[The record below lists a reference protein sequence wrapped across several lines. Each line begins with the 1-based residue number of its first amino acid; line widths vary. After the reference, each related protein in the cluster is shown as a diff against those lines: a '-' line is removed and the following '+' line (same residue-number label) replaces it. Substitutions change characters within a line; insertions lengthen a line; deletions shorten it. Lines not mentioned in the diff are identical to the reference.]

1 MAALAGMLAAWRR
14 LEQVFDRAFGSRANP
29 LRQLGTLACLA
40 LWLLVVSG
48 VWLYVVFDTSAAGAH
63 ASIEALSRHP
73 WSPGGL
79 VRSLHRYAADAFVV
93 FTALHVL
100 SEIVHGRWRHVR
112 RFAWWTGTVLLP
124 MLAVSAVGGFWLNW
138 DRLGQFSAV
147 ATAEWLDALPLLAS
161 PLARNFI
168 GAGAVGDR
176 LFSLFVFV
184 HLGVPLLLVFGL
196 WFHLQRLTRAAVFPP
211 RALALGTT
219 GTLLAL
225 AVVAPVSGQGPA
237 DLAQVTPVL
246 ALDWFILFMHPLAYA
261 SSASLA
267 WTLLLGSWLA
277 LLALPLLPARVP
289 RAPVAVVEPAQ
300 CNGCRRCFADCP
312 FAAITM
318 APHPNGRAGR
328 QVARVDADLCAGCG
342 ICAGACPSST
352 PFRSMREL
360 VSGIDMPQL
369 PIGALR
375 DRLSAELARLSG
387 AARVI
392 VFGCDHGADVRGL
405 QAADT
410 AAISLL
416 CAGQLPPAFV
426 EYALRRGADAVL
438 VVACPED
445 GCAFR
450 HGGRWT
456 EERLLG
462 QREPYLR
469 ERIPAQSWRLIKAGH
484 SDAGRLQGELVKM
497 RSGLRDA
504 ARDGGA
510 VHA

>member
-1 MAALAGMLAAWRR
+1 
-14 LEQVFDRAFGSRANP
+14 
-29 LRQLGTLACLA
+29 
-40 LWLLVVSG
+40 
-48 VWLYVVFDTSAAGAH
+48 
-63 ASIEALSRHP
+63 
-73 WSPGGL
+73 
-79 VRSLHRYAADAFVV
+79 
-93 FTALHVL
+93 
-100 SEIVHGRWRHVR
+100 
-112 RFAWWTGTVLLP
+112 
-124 MLAVSAVGGFWLNW
+124 
-138 DRLGQFSAV
+138 
-147 ATAEWLDALPLLAS
+147 
-161 PLARNFI
+161 
-168 GAGAVGDR
+168 
-176 LFSLFVFV
+176 V

-352 PFRSMREL
+352 PLRSLAEL
-360 VSGIDMPQL
+360 RTGIDMPQQ

-375 DRLSAELARLSG
+375 EQLHRRLGTAQ
-387 AARVI
+387 AARTIV
-392 VFGCDHGADVRGL
+392 VFGCAQGADSAR
-405 QAADT
+405 AAGPDVL
-410 AAISLL
+410 ALPLL
-416 CAGQLPPAFV
+416 CTGQLPPSFV
-426 EYALRRGADAVL
+426 EYALRDGAAGV
-438 VVACPED
+438 VVASCRD
-445 GCAFR
+445 GGCAFR
-450 HGGRWT
+450 LGARWT
-456 EERLLG
+456 AERLAGTRAPHL
-462 QREPYLR
+462 RADLPR
-469 ERIPAQSWRLIKAGH
+469 ERVRRVEA
-484 SDAGRLQGELVKM
+484 DAGEEDTLCAEVARLRASFAPVLASAGPPPKVQHG
-497 RSGLRDA
+497 
-504 ARDGGA
+504 
-510 VHA
+510 